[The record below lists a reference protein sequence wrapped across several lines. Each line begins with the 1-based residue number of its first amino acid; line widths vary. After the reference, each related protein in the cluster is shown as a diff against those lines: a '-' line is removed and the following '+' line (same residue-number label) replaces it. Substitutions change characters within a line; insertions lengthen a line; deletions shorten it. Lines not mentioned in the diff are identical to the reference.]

1 METNIK
7 KLQYAQGDLL
17 RGIYTFQ
24 DAIKDAVRECKIYKD
39 NYKEYLKAGG
49 VMTEENER
57 LKNKVSLIQD
67 KIQQIKQELD
77 WWFTKE

>member
-1 METNIK
+1 MDKNIK

-24 DAIKDAVRECKIYKD
+24 DALKDATRECKIYKD

-57 LKNKVSLIQD
+57 LKNKVSFIQD
-67 KIQQIKQELD
+67 KLQELKQELD
-77 WWFTKE
+77 W